1 MPEYSQDPTGQ
12 ALMNIPEG
20 TPQDPVDK
28 KISELNALFSTVEL
42 HKGQVK
48 GMFGAM
54 NQDYLANI
62 DLGDLSGSP
71 ESMGT
76 ASRVKANLDKL
87 HTDKPEAMQLSKAL
101 GQFLKASEAHNKAIP
116 DQAWLD
122 KLTPEQVAKAT
133 PPAG

>member
-1 MPEYSQDPTGQ
+1 MPEYSQDPVGQ

-20 TPQDPVDK
+20 TAQDPVDK
-28 KISELNALFSTVEL
+28 KISELNSLSSTMEM

-71 ESMGT
+71 ESMGV
-76 ASRVKANLDKL
+76 ASQVKANLDTL

-116 DQAWLD
+116 DQSWVD
-122 KLTPEQVAKAT
+122 QLTPQQVAKSTAR
-133 PPAG
+133 